1 LADNDIARSIIGY
14 MIAGVDPLLLT
25 KPKKPVEDPMIN
37 YNLEFELTDSV
48 EQLELVKQEAL
59 VCQKCHLAKTRTQ
72 VVFGQGDPKAKLVF
86 VGEAPGQEEDIQG
99 LAFVGRAGQLLT
111 RMITAMKLS
120 REQVYICNILKCRPP
135 ENRTPAPEEVLACQ
149 SYLERQ
155 LVLIKPNIICALGL
169 VSAQWLLGTKEA
181 LGRLRG
187 KFLPVP
193 ANRGLGLADTRIMV
207 TYHPAAVL
215 RFPNYKKD
223 VWEDL
228 QKIMKELGVS

>member
-1 LADNDIARSIIGY
+1 LPDDITRSILGY

-25 KPKKPVEDPMIN
+25 ERKKPVEEPMII
-37 YNLEFELTDSV
+37 YNTEFALTDSV

-59 VCQKCHLAKTRTQ
+59 VCQKCNLAKTRTK
-72 VVFGQGDPKAKLVF
+72 VVFGQGDPQAKLVF
-86 VGEAPGQEEDIQG
+86 VGEAPGFDEDAQG

-111 RMITAMKLS
+111 RMIAAMKLT
-120 REQVYICNILKCRPP
+120 REQVFICNILKCRPP
-135 ENRTPAPEEVLACQ
+135 DNRTPAPEEVIACQ

-155 LVLIKPNIICALGL
+155 LVLIKPRIICALGL
-169 VSAQWLLGTKEA
+169 VSAQWLLGSKDS

-193 ANRGLGLADTRIMV
+193 ASRGLGLTDTRIMV

-228 QKIMKELGVS
+228 QKIMAELGIA

>member
-1 LADNDIARSIIGY
+1 LPDDVTRSIIGY

-25 KPKKPVEDPMIN
+25 KHKKPVEEPVIN
-37 YNLEFELTDSV
+37 YNSEFALTDSV

-59 VCQKCHLAKTRTQ
+59 VCQKCPLAKTRTK
-72 VVFGQGDPKAKLVF
+72 VVFGQGDPQAKLVF
-86 VGEAPGQEEDIQG
+86 IGEAPGFDEDAQG

-111 RMITAMKLS
+111 RMIAAMKLT
-120 REQVYICNILKCRPP
+120 REQVFICNILKCRPP
-135 ENRTPAPEEVLACQ
+135 DNRTPAPEEVVACQ

-155 LVLIKPNIICALGL
+155 LVLIKPQIICALGL
-169 VSAQWLLGTKEA
+169 VSAQWLLGSKDS

-193 ANRGLGLADTRIMV
+193 ANRGLGLRDTRIMV

-228 QKIMKELGVS
+228 QKIMVELGLS

>member
-1 LADNDIARSIIGY
+1 MPDDITRSIIGY
-14 MIAGVDPLLLT
+14 MIAGIDPLLLT
-25 KPKKPVEDPMIN
+25 ERKRPVEEPMIN
-37 YNLEFELTDSV
+37 YNREFALTDNV

-59 VCQKCHLAKTRTQ
+59 VCQKCQLAKTRTR
-72 VVFGQGDPKAKLVF
+72 VVFGQGDPQAKLVF
-86 VGEAPGQEEDIQG
+86 VGEAPGFDEDAQG

-111 RMITAMKLS
+111 RMIAAMKLT
-120 REQVYICNILKCRPP
+120 REQVFICNILKCRPP
-135 ENRTPAPEEVLACQ
+135 DNRTPAPEEVVACQ

-155 LVLIKPNIICALGL
+155 LVLIKPRIICALGL
-169 VSAQWLLGTKEA
+169 VSAQWLLGSKDS

-193 ANRGLGLADTRIMV
+193 ANRGLGLTDTRIMV

-223 VWEDL
+223 VWDDL
-228 QKIMKELGVS
+228 QKIMAELGIK

>member
-1 LADNDIARSIIGY
+1 LPDDVTRSIIGY

-25 KPKKPVEDPMIN
+25 KRKKPVEEPVIN
-37 YNLEFELTDSV
+37 YNTEFTLTDSV

-59 VCQKCHLAKTRTQ
+59 VCQKCNLAKTRTR
-72 VVFGQGDPKAKLVF
+72 VVFGQGDPQAKLVF
-86 VGEAPGQEEDIQG
+86 VGEAPGFDEDAQG

-111 RMITAMKLS
+111 RMIAAMKLT
-120 REQVYICNILKCRPP
+120 REQVFICNILKCRPP
-135 ENRTPAPEEVLACQ
+135 DNRIPAPEEVVACQ

-155 LVLIKPNIICALGL
+155 LVLIKPRIICALGL
-169 VSAQWLLGTKEA
+169 VSAQWLLGSKDS

-193 ANRGLGLADTRIMV
+193 ASRGLGLTDTRIMV

-228 QKIMKELGVS
+228 QKIMKELGIA